1 MEMKINSI
9 YLANNT
15 KEKEQLVAVAI
26 HEWATWALEVATMTQ
41 MYLLET
47 RLSSSSQCLLQDRIR
62 EVTNTCMEHLA
73 MEQII
78 ITRI

>member
-9 YLANNT
+9 CPANNT

-26 HEWATWALEVATMTQ
+26 HEWATWASEVATMTQ
-41 MYLLET
+41 MYLLEI
-47 RLSSSSQCLLQDRIR
+47 RLYNSSQFLLQDKTK
-62 EVTNTCMEHLA
+62 EVINTCMERLA
-73 MEQII
+73 MVQII